1 MHKKTVLFSIALTLL
16 LQRTSPAAEFS
27 LDQLI
32 DTAIIHSKS
41 LESIERE
48 MKKADAQIREAY
60 GSAYPKVTASINQS
74 HAFMQYIP
82 YNIGGGG
89 GGDQGAF
96 FQSLSETYQSASENP
111 NLGLTDEQKTTL
123 SKLGPTMSA
132 VTIGELMNV
141 FDGAF
146 ETPKNT
152 TAMSV
157 SVNQAIY
164 AQGKVGVGLR
174 IARSFKNTLQVK
186 YDGEKHKTISQV
198 TGVYFGAIM
207 ARNNVDIQKESI
219 DLAKE
224 THRLSL
230 VRFAIGKGTE
240 LDTLTS
246 RLRFE
251 NAKIDLEKAQS
262 DQLMAYQAIVIIC
275 GLSGSAAALE
285 ITGDLPVPE
294 FSLTI
299 DEVLV
304 KLRQTN
310 DQLRQLESG
319 EAIQNEL
326 VNLARTD
333 YRPLI
338 YASGSYSRI
347 GMYNFD
353 NFKNGIWGN
362 DCKVAVG
369 LSWELFSGATRRQ
382 RVLQKS
388 EDLNMYIL
396 TKKQVSDGL
405 ELAARNA
412 FEKVT
417 VSKRRLESMS
427 NVLTLAQKG
436 FTIAKKSFEIGSGTQ
451 LDMQNAE
458 LEYNKTRLAY
468 NAVLFGYNQSIIE
481 LKLLIG
487 TL

>member
-1 MHKKTVLFSIALTLL
+1 MYKKRIILSFTVALL
-16 LQRTSPAAEFS
+16 LQRSSPGAEFS

-32 DTAIIHSKS
+32 DTALTHSKS
-41 LESIERE
+41 LESIDRE
-48 MKKADAQIREAY
+48 IQKADAQIREAY
-60 GSAYPKVTASINQS
+60 GMAFPKVTASVNQS

-82 YNIGGGG
+82 YSMGGGST
-89 GGDQGAF
+89 DPVAF
-96 FQSLSETYQSASENP
+96 RQLIQQSYDNTLSAMPAPLSSANQAIIDT
-111 NLGLTDEQKTTL
+111 LGLIMSGATISALTDV
-123 SKLGPTMSA
+123 LG
-132 VTIGELMNV
+132 
-141 FDGAF
+141 GAF

-152 TAMSV
+152 TALSV
-157 SVNQAIY
+157 QVNQAIY

-186 YDGEKHKTISQV
+186 YDGEKHKAISQV
-198 TGVYFGAIM
+198 TGVYLGAIM
-207 ARNNVDIQKESI
+207 ARNNVDIQRESI

-246 RLRFE
+246 RLRLE

-262 DQLMAYQAIVIIC
+262 DQLMAYQAIMTIC

-285 ITGDLPVPE
+285 ITGELPVPD

-304 KLRQTN
+304 KLHQTN

-326 VNLARTD
+326 VNLAKTD
-333 YRPLI
+333 YMPLI

-347 GMYNFD
+347 GMYDFD
-353 NFKNGIWGN
+353 NFNNGIWGN

-369 LSWELFSGATRRQ
+369 LSWELFSGATRK
-382 RVLQKS
+382 QKVMQKT

-396 TKKQVSDGL
+396 TKKQAADGL
-405 ELAARNA
+405 ELAARTT

-417 VSKRRLESMS
+417 VNKRRLESMS
-427 NVLTLAQKG
+427 NLLTLAQKG

-468 NAVLFGYNQSIIE
+468 NAVLFGYNQSVIE

-487 TL
+487 SR